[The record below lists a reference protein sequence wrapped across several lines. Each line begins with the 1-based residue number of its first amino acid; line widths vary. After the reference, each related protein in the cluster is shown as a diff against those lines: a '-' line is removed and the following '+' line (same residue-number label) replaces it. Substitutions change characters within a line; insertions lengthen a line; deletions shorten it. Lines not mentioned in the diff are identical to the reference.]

1 MVEASSLPSP
11 SLLLWALRQVHNR
24 CEELVSELDETQL
37 RWHPQPGAHSLIF
50 VFWHIARCD
59 DNYLRAHVQGR
70 TEVWQE
76 EEWHVRWGMDAK
88 STGMLLS
95 DDEAADLP
103 LPPIEEITGYARRVW
118 DEVESFVRGLA
129 PGDLEQTVHH
139 VDRTSSM
146 TVGEL
151 LLSHIYGHDSRHLGE
166 MEYIKGLLGL
176 RGSATM

>member
-1 MVEASSLPSP
+1 M
-11 SLLLWALRQVHNR
+11 
-24 CEELVSELDETQL
+24 
-37 RWHPQPGAHSLIF
+37 
-50 VFWHIARCD
+50 
-59 DNYLRAHVQGR
+59 
-70 TEVWQE
+70 
-76 EEWHVRWGMDAK
+76 
-88 STGMLLS
+88 
-95 DDEAADLP
+95 
-103 LPPIEEITGYARRVW
+103 W
-118 DEVESFVRGLA
+118 DEVESFVRGLS